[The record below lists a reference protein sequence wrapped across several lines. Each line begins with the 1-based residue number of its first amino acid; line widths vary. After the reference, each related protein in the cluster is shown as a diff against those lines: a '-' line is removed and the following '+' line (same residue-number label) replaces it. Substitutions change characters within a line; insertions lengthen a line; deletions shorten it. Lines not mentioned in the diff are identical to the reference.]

1 MANVLLSGMMGRMG
15 SMIAQDMISTERGR
29 LVGAIVAPNEIE
41 RAKDFLA
48 RMDARNIPVSSDIT
62 QVLDSTPTVDVYLD
76 FSVMSAVEKNLKESA
91 ARKIPSV
98 IGVSGFAEDDY
109 DWMGSLASQNDV
121 PILLV
126 PNFSVGILL
135 VKKMVGLARA
145 YYPKVEIIE
154 AHHDQKRDAPSGT
167 SLDLATHLAKID
179 ALPSLSPQIE
189 ELDMGSR
196 GLEVRDVRVHS
207 IRLPGIIAEQTI
219 VFGAPGEQLSIM
231 HRTTSRDSF
240 LAGIYYAV
248 DHVEELKGFNVGLES
263 VMKI

>member
-15 SMIAQDMISTERGR
+15 SMIAQDMIHTERGR
-29 LVGAIVAPNEIE
+29 LSGAVVAPGEID
-41 RAKDFLA
+41 RAKEYLDRL
-48 RMDARNIPVSSDIT
+48 RTGNIPVSSDIT
-62 QVLDSTPTVDVYLD
+62 QVLDSLSDVDVFLD
-76 FSVMSAVEKNLKESA
+76 FSVMSAVEQNLKAVAS
-91 ARKIPSV
+91 RKIPSV

-109 DWMGSLASQNDV
+109 DWMASIASQNDV

-135 VKKMVGLARA
+135 VKKMVALARE

-167 SLDLATHLAKID
+167 SLDIATQLAKID
-179 ALPSLSPQIE
+179 PPQSTYPPIE

-196 GLEVRDVRVHS
+196 GMEIRDVRVHS

-219 VFGAPGEQLSIM
+219 VFGALGEQLSIM

-248 DHVEELKGFNVGLES
+248 DHVEELKGFHVGLES